1 MTLREYKRR
10 LNKHDWH
17 YAMSDDSRWYD
28 AGLAEENELKRLAE
42 TKPTFAKAFKE
53 KKDSL
58 FKKVSKKSK

>member
-1 MTLREYKRR
+1 
-10 LNKHDWH
+10 
-17 YAMSDDSRWYD
+17 MSDDSRWYD